1 MPGGETT
8 GESVREKKRTNRLMG
23 ETSPYLAQL
32 AHSVVDWHPWG
43 DDAIHRARREDKP
56 IFLSIGFSAC
66 HWCQVMERES
76 FQDDAIARI
85 LNARYI
91 SVKVD
96 REERPDIDQ
105 LYQAALQILR
115 RGSGGW
121 PTNIWLTPDLEPY
134 YAGTYFPPRDRGR
147 LPGFARVLNTMAD
160 HYEHNRKNVL
170 EKARKTTREMR
181 ASLTIPVG
189 NTEVGREVIDHYMD
203 KVVRGHDRKYGGFGG
218 APKFPP
224 AQHLSLALRVHRR
237 TGNPALLKVVLH
249 TLDAMAAGG
258 IYDHLGGGFHRYS
271 TDVRW
276 LIPHFEKMLYD
287 NALLGQIYIDAY
299 LITGT
304 ERYREV
310 AAGTFDFIVNEMTS
324 AEGGF
329 HSTVHAD
336 THGQEG
342 AYYLW
347 SHEEV
352 RRALGERDA
361 GVFCDYYGLTEEGNF
376 GSGKNVLH
384 GARKAESVA
393 MRARLTCSELEELLA
408 AGRTKL
414 YEVRSRRDPP
424 LQDTKIITSWNG
436 LMIGALARGGRV
448 FDDERYVNAA
458 AKAASF
464 IHREMYHDHRLRRTY
479 RGGQARVNG
488 FLEDYAFLANGLI
501 DLYEATF
508 EPWWLAWASEL
519 VTAIHEIFLDPE
531 TNGLFYTSFDHEKLL
546 ARSRERQDSAL
557 PAGAS
562 KAVLAGLRLAR
573 LLDNNELRD
582 LSLRVFRSYAARIRE
597 KPTAFA
603 TMLSA
608 LEFHLAE
615 PVEIAVVGDLSDS
628 SGGILWKM
636 INGRYMPHA
645 VIAGTPQ
652 SSGAA
657 AAADSDWRRAAAE
670 SIRIPLLEGKQPENG
685 RLTVYVCRGRTCS
698 EPIVDPS
705 ELQAILDSAPT
716 MPSA

>member
-1 MPGGETT
+1 
-8 GESVREKKRTNRLMG
+8 VREKKRTNRLLG

-32 AHSVVDWHPWG
+32 AHSAVDWHPWG
-43 DDAIHRARREDKP
+43 ENAIERARREDKP

-76 FQDDAIARI
+76 FQDDTIARI
-85 LNARYI
+85 LKARYI
-91 SVKVD
+91 SIKVD

-105 LYQAALQILR
+105 LYQAALQVLR

-147 LPGFARVLNTMAD
+147 LPGFARVLRTMAD
-160 HYEHNRKNVL
+160 HYEHNRENVL
-170 EKARKTTREMR
+170 AKARKTTGEVR

-189 NTEVGREVIDHYMD
+189 DAEVGREAIDQYMD

-224 AQHLSLALRVHRR
+224 AQHLTLALRVHRR
-237 TGNPALLKVVLH
+237 TGNPALLEVVLH

-287 NALLGQIYIDAY
+287 NALLTQIYIDAY
-299 LITGT
+299 LITGK

-324 AEGGF
+324 AEGGIY
-329 HSTVHAD
+329 STVHAD
-336 THGQEG
+336 THGREG

-347 SHEEV
+347 SHAEV

-376 GSGKNVLH
+376 GSGQNVLH
-384 GARKAESVA
+384 VARKVEAVA
-393 MRARLTCSELEELLA
+393 MRARLTCSELDELLA

-448 FDDERYVNAA
+448 FDDDRYVAA
-458 AKAASF
+458 AARAASF
-464 IHREMYHDHRLRRTY
+464 LHREMYHDRRLRRTY
-479 RGGQARVNG
+479 RGGRSRVNG

-508 EPWWLAWASEL
+508 EPWWLAWASDL
-519 VTAIHEIFLDPE
+519 VTAIHETFVDPE

-573 LLDNNELRD
+573 LLDNDELRD
-582 LSLRVFRSYAARIRE
+582 LSLCVFRSYAARIRE

-603 TMLSA
+603 TMLAA
-608 LEFHLAE
+608 LEFHLAV
-615 PVEIAVVGDLSDS
+615 PTEIVVVGASAGENTS
-628 SGGILWKM
+628 ILRKM
-636 INGRYMPHA
+636 INGTYMPHA
-645 VIAGTPQ
+645 VIVGSPPERDAT
-652 SSGAA
+652 SLASDDWRAA
-657 AAADSDWRRAAAE
+657 AAKRVKLH
-670 SIRIPLLEGKQPENG
+670 LLDGKQARDG
-685 RLTVYVCRGRTCS
+685 RLTVYVCRDRACS
-698 EPIVDPS
+698 EPITEAA
-705 ELQAILDSAPT
+705 ELQSILQEPCGDST
-716 MPSA
+716 GQ